1 MSVMEDTNQMS
12 DRENRAVMLETQ
24 TPAYARSPEARRALD
39 EMYQGAKKLS
49 LITGMRHIVQS
60 IVPMKSISPSVTRKR
75 KTFSNAP
82 ERFRAAH
89 IVSASEG
96 KSGKARR

>member
-39 EMYQGAKKLS
+39 EMYQDAKKLS

-60 IVPMKSISPSVTRKR
+60 IVPMKS
-75 KTFSNAP
+75 NL
-82 ERFRAAH
+82 
-89 IVSASEG
+89 VSG
-96 KSGKARR
+96 LNTTKNY